1 MAGLETIPAIVQ
13 RRDYDDVTRF
23 VRQLVE
29 NIQREDLNDIDRA
42 AGLVRLR
49 ELMQEEL
56 NAEVEKRGDKPW
68 SRKVT
73 WAKVGASLGY
83 SRQRIHQLIQLLN
96 LPDEL
101 RAAVRKGE
109 MSERDTRI
117 YQGLDSDQQRAL
129 FTAVTDGYV
138 TSQEGKQV
146 AQLLKKG
153 QARSINA
160 ALRLVR
166 AGDNEPKKRKQSAD
180 IGNQVRLERVQ
191 ALLAHVRWQGMDS
204 AEASLTYQLLQEI
217 EIQVADLLHHFEFN
231 AE

>member
-1 MAGLETIPAIVQ
+1 MNCVQ
-13 RRDYDDVTRF
+13 
-23 VRQLVE
+23 LC
-29 NIQREDLNDIDRA
+29 A
-42 AGLVRLR
+42 
-49 ELMQEEL
+49 
-56 NAEVEKRGDKPW
+56 
-68 SRKVT
+68 
-73 WAKVGASLGY
+73 
-83 SRQRIHQLIQLLN
+83 
-96 LPDEL
+96 
-101 RAAVRKGE
+101 KGE

-166 AGDNEPKKRKQSAD
+166 AGDNEPKSANAIGRN

-217 EIQVADLLHHFEFN
+217 EIQVADLLHHFGIQCRIIKIPKYLIVSYSQLNMHGIESISSHSCENTAIFRTN
-231 AE
+231 